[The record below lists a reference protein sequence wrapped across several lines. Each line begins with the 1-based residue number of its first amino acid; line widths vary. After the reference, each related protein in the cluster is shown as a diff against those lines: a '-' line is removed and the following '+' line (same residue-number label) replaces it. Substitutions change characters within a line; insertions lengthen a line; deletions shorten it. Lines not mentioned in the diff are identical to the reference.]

1 MTSLL
6 LIALPL
12 VAGLLTL
19 GLPGKAARSAAIV
32 AALAEL
38 VLAIYAIMQ
47 LDPAGGDQLQFTA
60 NWLVNHGFYFSLAM
74 DGISGL
80 LVLLTASLV
89 PLIILSTIGKHD
101 DKPAV
106 FYSLMLIMQSALV
119 GVFTARDGLLF
130 YLMWEAAL
138 IPVYFLAAIWGGD
151 LRVRVTLKF
160 FIYTLFGSL
169 FMLAAL
175 AYLYVQTHLVLGHYS
190 AAMED
195 LYSVGAQL
203 PRETQFYIFWALF
216 LAFGI
221 KMPVFPLH
229 TWQPDTYAESPA
241 PATILLS
248 GIMLKM
254 GIYGLIKWLLPIAP
268 EGVHFYAPYVMALA
282 ITGVV
287 YGSVIAIRQKDIKR
301 LVAYSSFAH
310 VGLMAAAIFTL
321 SPEGIQGAVVQ
332 MFAHGVS
339 VAGLFMI
346 IDYVERRT
354 GTRDILALGGITQ
367 GTPVLTVLF
376 MIITLGAVA
385 LPLTSGFVGEFLML
399 LGLGKYNLVAAA
411 VAGTTIILG
420 AVYMLVLFQG
430 IMFGKKGKVVE
441 KNGFADLTAAETLA
455 LIPLAVL
462 TFWIGLYPA
471 PFLKLTEPAVLSLIS
486 SLGAH

>member
-1 MTSLL
+1 MISLL
-6 LIALPL
+6 LILVPL

-19 GLPGKAARSAAIV
+19 ALPGKAARSAAIV

-38 VLAIYAIMQ
+38 ALALVAVSQ
-47 LDPAGGDQLQFTA
+47 VDPAGGDQLKFSQP
-60 NWLVNHGFYFSLAM
+60 WLADYGFYFSIAI

-80 LVLLTASLV
+80 LVVLTATLV
-89 PLIILSTIGKHD
+89 PLILLSTIGRHD

-106 FYSLMLIMQSALV
+106 FFSLMLIMQAALV
-119 GVFTARDGLLF
+119 GVFVARDALLF

-138 IPVYFLAAIWGGD
+138 IPVYFLAAIWGGER
-151 LRVRVTLKF
+151 RVRITIKF

-169 FMLAAL
+169 FMLVAL
-175 AYLYVQTHLVLGHYS
+175 AYLYGQSAAILGNYS
-190 AAMED
+190 ADMYD
-195 LYSVGAQL
+195 LYKVGAQL
-203 PRETQFYIFWALF
+203 GRETQFYIFWALF

-229 TWQPDTYAESPA
+229 TWQPDTYEESPA

-268 EGVHFYAPYVMALA
+268 EGAAFYAPYVIALS
-282 ITGVV
+282 IIGVV
-287 YGSVIAIRQKDIKR
+287 YGAAIAIRQKDIKR
-301 LVAYSSFAH
+301 LVAYSSFSH
-310 VGLMAAAIFTL
+310 VGLMSAAIFTF
-321 SPEGIQGAVVQ
+321 SVEGIHGAVIQ

-346 IDYVERRT
+346 IDFIERRT
-354 GTRDILALGGITQ
+354 NTRDILALGGITE
-367 GTPVLTVLF
+367 GNPVLTVLF

-385 LPLTSGFVGEFLML
+385 LPLTSGFVGEFMML
-399 LGLGKYNLVAAA
+399 LGLGKYNLVGAA

-430 IMFGKKGKVVE
+430 VMFGKKAKVVE
-441 KNGFADLTAAETLA
+441 KGFKDLTLAETAA
-455 LIPLAVL
+455 LVPLAVL
-462 TFWIGLYPA
+462 TFWIGMYPA
-471 PFLKLTEPAVLSLIS
+471 PFLKLTEPAVLSLVNL
-486 SLGAH
+486 LGGQ